1 MLRWIVGGVFVA
13 VMIVVLFL
21 ARAVVDNLGIAGTGA
36 CILSFIATGFWIEHR
51 KAIAEREK

>member
-13 VMIVVLFL
+13 VMIVVWFL

-36 CILSFIATGFWIEHR
+36 WPRLHCDWVLD
-51 KAIAEREK
+51 